1 MKIIVTILLILG
13 VTLAILP
20 PKVDVIPD
28 SIVNTPEFY
37 QRLGF
42 FPPDLKDT
50 GKAGQVTIGLD
61 TSAYWHFKSQD
72 GNANAPLILC
82 VAMGPGIPS
91 FMDLTNGLGPIKSVI
106 RHPSRNQYWLDNSHS
121 LAMNADVIFIDMMKK
136 GGYSRFISISGKS
149 SIEKQN
155 KIYFKHINHIL
166 IEELKIK
173 KENHKKSLNLHGTGY
188 TTKFF
193 PGLYHLL
200 SDDGYNVNG
209 LSISNPLFAPYYD
222 IKGSYLFGAN
232 NGLVGLDVLSEQ
244 EKAIEFLPVLSKSKD
259 DGSARETKKLLDIL
273 YGTQKIYKREN
284 MLDMRDQ
291 CMAYHKACLEMEY
304 TRTVFINNPR
314 FQQVPKIYRT
324 KFEVIDYA
332 FSVNPWNS
340 PMFNEDNTQEWIKLL
355 DSGVKVLVTAGET
368 NSFASWY
375 GTLLALTTFNWKH
388 RSLFQNENPK
398 RFANGFAKGA
408 ENLGFV
414 KFDGAGY

>member
-1 MKIIVTILLILG
+1 MKVFVSLLLVLG

-20 PKVDVIPD
+20 PKVDIIPD

-50 GKAGQVTIGLD
+50 GKAGQVTIGSD

-72 GNANAPLILC
+72 GNKNAPIILC

-91 FMDLTNGLGPIKSVI
+91 FIDLTNGIGPFKSVI
-106 RHPSRNQYWLDNSHS
+106 RHPSLNQYWVNNSHS
-121 LAMNADVIFIDMMKK
+121 LNMNADLVFIDMMKE
-136 GGYSRFISISGKS
+136 GGFSRFVSTKGKSIS
-149 SIEKQN
+149 EQN
-155 KIYFKHINHIL
+155 EIYVKHIDHIL
-166 IEELKIK
+166 INELKYK
-173 KENHKKSLNLHGTGY
+173 KANHKKSLNLHGTGY

-222 IKGSYLFGAN
+222 VKGSYLFGAN
-232 NGLVGLDVLSEQ
+232 NNLIDLDVLSEQ
-244 EKAIEFLPVLSKSKD
+244 EKVIEFLPVLNKAKD
-259 DGSARETKKLLDIL
+259 GGCKKETKKLLDIL
-273 YGTQKIYKREN
+273 YGTKKVYKPTN
-284 MLDMRDQ
+284 MLDMREQ
-291 CMAYHKACLEMEY
+291 CMAYHKACLQLEY
-304 TRTVFINNPR
+304 SRTVFINNPR
-314 FQQVPKIYRT
+314 FQQVSKIYRT
-324 KFEVIDYA
+324 KFEVIDLN
-332 FSVNPWNS
+332 FSKNPYTS
-340 PMFNEDNTQEWIKLL
+340 ALFDDDNTQEWIKLL
-355 DSGVKVLVTAGET
+355 NSDVKVLVTAGET

-398 RFANGFAKGA
+398 RFTHGFAKGA